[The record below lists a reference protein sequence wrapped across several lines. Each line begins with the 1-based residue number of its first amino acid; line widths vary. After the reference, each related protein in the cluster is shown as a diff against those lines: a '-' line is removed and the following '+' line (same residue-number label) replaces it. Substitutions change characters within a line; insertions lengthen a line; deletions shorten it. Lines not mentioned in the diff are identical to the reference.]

1 MLESQSLATVELRRR
16 HQDDGLFCD
25 PKLWCAANFVLNN

>member
-1 MLESQSLATVELRRR
+1 MLELQSLATVELRRR
-16 HQDDGLFCD
+16 HQNDDLFCD

>member
-16 HQDDGLFCD
+16 RQNDGLFCD